1 MQNAET
7 CGFDV
12 ASIAGTEM
20 GYNAQDSRGFME
32 SSQDEDIILWMEE
45 ILHHLGWLKPY
56 EEWDV
61 AYRFQLG
68 IWISSI
74 NHLL

>member
-1 MQNAET
+1 
-7 CGFDV
+7 
-12 ASIAGTEM
+12 M